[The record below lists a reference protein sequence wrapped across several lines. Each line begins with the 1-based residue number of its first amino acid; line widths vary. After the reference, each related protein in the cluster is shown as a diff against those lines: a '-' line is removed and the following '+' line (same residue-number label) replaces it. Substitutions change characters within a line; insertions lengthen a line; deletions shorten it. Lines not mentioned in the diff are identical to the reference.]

1 MIRLAGGF
9 FNAVAFAFLLTIHA
23 ILVFAYR
30 PLEARGIPA
39 SVPLVIVLDA
49 GARFDLGVRLVEEG
63 HSDWIHFSAGEG
75 HGLARIYAERARQ
88 RLPETT
94 TITTEA
100 RSLTTLQNAYFT
112 VEELGEI
119 AGGSVLVTDASHL
132 FRAWLCFRWAGSGPI
147 HLAPATDFDFARPWT
162 GRVLREAVA
171 VWLTAGRIA
180 AFTVLRLTGAEP
192 DPAILAESPLS

>member
-1 MIRLAGGF
+1 VIRFAGGV

-23 ILVFAYR
+23 ILVFAHR
-30 PLEARGIPA
+30 PLDARGIPA

-63 HSDWIHFSAGEG
+63 YTDWIHFSAGEG

-88 RLPETT
+88 RLPETI

-112 VEELGEI
+112 MEELGGIPEG
-119 AGGSVLVTDASHL
+119 AVLVTDASHL
-132 FRAWLCFRWAGSGPI
+132 FRAWLCFRWAGSGPV
-147 HLAPATDFDFARPWT
+147 HLAPATDFDFAGPWAR
-162 GRVLREAVA
+162 RVLREAVA
-171 VWLTAGRIA
+171 VWLTVGRIA
-180 AFTVLRLTGAEP
+180 AFTAHRLAGADP
-192 DPAILAESPLS
+192 DPAILADSPLS